1 MVNRKSTK
9 TTSKIAAPETAAPPA
24 KSTEPAVPS
33 EPTPVAELPTK
44 TTKKEETVN
53 EFGVILEELENM
65 KKNISK
71 LIGSLKTLQK
81 NSTKKTRNANIKSG
95 FIKPVAISTELGKFM
110 GTKENELVP
119 RNVVNKAIN
128 QYIKD
133 KNLQVPT
140 DKQTFV
146 LDDTLSS
153 LFNLAKGDVVH
164 YFKMQTHLKNHYP
177 KAIETV

>member
-1 MVNRKSTK
+1 MVNRKTAK
-9 TTSKIAAPETAAPPA
+9 TTSSKTPVPAAAPVKAVEQPVVEQPVVETV
-24 KSTEPAVPS
+24 EV
-33 EPTPVAELPTK
+33 TK
-44 TTKKEETVN
+44 TKKEETTT
-53 EFGVILEELENM
+53 EFANILEELENM
-65 KKNISK
+65 KKQISK
-71 LIGSLKTLQK
+71 VITSVKALQK
-81 NSTKKTRNANIKSG
+81 SSNKKTRNANIKSG
-95 FIKPVAISTELGKFM
+95 FIKPVAISSELGKFM

-153 LFNLAKGDVVH
+153 LFNLKKGEVVH

-177 KAIETV
+177 K

>member
-9 TTSKIAAPETAAPPA
+9 TTSKVAAPETAAPPA
-24 KSTEPAVPS
+24 KSTEPVAPSVPA
-33 EPTPVAELPTK
+33 PVAEPTK

-53 EFGVILEELENM
+53 EFAVIIEELENM

-71 LIGSLKTLQK
+71 LVGSLRTLQK

-95 FIKPVAISTELGKFM
+95 FIKPVAISAELGKFM

-153 LFNLAKGDVVH
+153 LFNLTKGDVVH

-177 KAIETV
+177 KAVETV